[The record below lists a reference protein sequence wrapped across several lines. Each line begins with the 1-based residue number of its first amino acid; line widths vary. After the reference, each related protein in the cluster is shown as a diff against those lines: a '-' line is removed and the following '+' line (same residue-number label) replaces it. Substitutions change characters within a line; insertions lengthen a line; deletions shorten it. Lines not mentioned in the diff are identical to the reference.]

1 MLKVNVLYPAVDG
14 AQFDMNYYLNQH
26 TPMLRDRFGP
36 ALKSIAIEHGLAGP
50 APDTAA
56 SFIVLCHLGF
66 ASVEAFQTAFAP
78 HAAEIM
84 GDIANYTNVQPVIQI
99 SDVKL

>member
-1 MLKVNVLYPAVDG
+1 MIKVNVLYPAG
-14 AQFDMNYYLNQH
+14 AGAKFDMEYYLTQH
-26 TPMLRDRFGP
+26 TPMLRARLGP
-36 ALKSIAIEHGLAGP
+36 ALTSIAIEHGLAGP

-66 ASVEAFQTAFAP
+66 ASVDVFQTAFAP
-78 HAAEIM
+78 HATEIM
-84 GDIANYTNVQPVIQI
+84 GDIANYTNVQPIIQI

>member
-1 MLKVNVLYPAVDG
+1 MIKVNVLYPAADG
-14 AQFDMNYYLNQH
+14 AQFDMDYYLNQH
-26 TPMLRDRFGP
+26 TPMLRARFGT
-36 ALKSIAIEHGLAGP
+36 ALTSIAIEHGLAGS
-50 APDTAA
+50 APETPA

-84 GDIANYTNVQPVIQI
+84 GDVANYTNVQPIIQI

>member
-1 MLKVNVLYPAVDG
+1 MIKVNVLYPVG
-14 AQFDMNYYLNQH
+14 ERTQFDMEYYLNQH
-26 TPMLRDRFGP
+26 TPMLQARLGT
-36 ALKSIAIEHGLAGP
+36 ALTSIAIEHGLAGP

-66 ASVEAFQTAFAP
+66 TSVEAFQTAFAP

-84 GDIANYTNVQPVIQI
+84 GDIANYTNVEPIIQI

>member
-1 MLKVNVLYPAVDG
+1 MIKVNVLYPAG
-14 AQFDMNYYLNQH
+14 ESAQFDMNYYLNRH
-26 TPMLRDRFGP
+26 TPMLQARFGA

-50 APDTAA
+50 TPDTAA

-66 ASVEAFQTAFAP
+66 ASVDSFQTAFAP
-78 HAAEIM
+78 HTAEIM
-84 GDIANYTNVQPVIQI
+84 GDIANYTNVQPIIQI